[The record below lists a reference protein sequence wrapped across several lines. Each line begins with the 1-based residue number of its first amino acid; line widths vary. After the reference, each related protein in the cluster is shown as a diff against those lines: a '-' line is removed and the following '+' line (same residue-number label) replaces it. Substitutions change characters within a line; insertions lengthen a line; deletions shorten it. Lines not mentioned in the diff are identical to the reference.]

1 MTSPVLLFGRERF
14 TAELSWTEFAP
25 MLPGWTI
32 RTCRP
37 DAIAGHLD
45 GVDVVCPFGAW
56 IDRAV
61 LEAGTFGLVQQYG
74 VGLEKVDIP
83 RATELGVWVG
93 RVPGD
98 GTGNADS
105 VAEIAVLHLLAA
117 FRRLEDAR
125 SALREHRWDFR
136 PTGRS
141 LLGATVAIVG
151 LGAIGEAV
159 AVRLAPFGTRLLAVR
174 ARPELGGGPGVEQVV
189 GPAGLHEVLGQ
200 ADAVVCCAMYEA
212 GAAPMFDAATF
223 AAMKPGAVLVNV
235 ARGGLVDEA
244 ALLAALDSGQVGAA
258 GLDVHATEP
267 ADPDAPLLRH
277 PRVLATPHVGGLTD
291 AMFRRTGEAFA
302 ASLRQW
308 ASGEPPCWPANA
320 PVTRRGRIAGCR
332 DTGF

>member
-14 TAELSWTEFAP
+14 TAELSWTSIAAL
-25 MLPGWTI
+25 LPGWTI

-37 DAIAGHLD
+37 AEIRAHLE
-45 GVDVVCPFGAW
+45 GVDAVCPFGAM
-56 IDRAV
+56 IDAAV
-61 LEAGTFGLVQQYG
+61 LEAGTFGLVQQFG

-93 RVPGD
+93 RIPGD

-125 SALREHRWDFR
+125 AALNGRRWDFR

-159 AVRLAPFGTRLLAVR
+159 ALRLVPFGTRLLAVR
-174 ARPELGGGPGVEQVV
+174 ARPERGCSPGVGQVV
-189 GPAGLHEVLGQ
+189 GPAGLHDVLGQ
-200 ADAVVCCAMYEA
+200 ADAVISCAMYEA
-212 GAAPMFDAATF
+212 GTAPMFDAAAF
-223 AAMKPGAVLVNV
+223 AAMKPDAVFVNV

-244 ALLAALDSGQVGAA
+244 ALLEALNSGQVSAA

-267 ADPDAPLLRH
+267 ADPDSLLLRH
-277 PRVLATPHVGGLTD
+277 PRVLATPHVGGLTET
-291 AMFRRTGEAFA
+291 MFRRTGEAFA
-302 ASLRQW
+302 ASLLQW
-308 ASGEPPCWPANA
+308 ASGDPPCWPANA
-320 PVTRRGRIAGCR
+320 PRACRGRL
-332 DTGF
+332 TGS